1 MTFWVCL
8 AFSIAAVF
16 ASLFWLK
23 RKGML
28 ANAMGRA
35 AALGLFAAQ
44 LVVLVVLLWLLSWYQ
59 ASPLYSIALCVAM
72 VFCCVADCVF
82 LQESSLRLSQRLQK
96 EKCRVAETCLAAVNS
111 YQKAMA
117 SYVAQTDGLYEGLLS
132 QIDELRSRIVAGE
145 GDAFQ
150 GIEQAIAQIDA
161 AAKARHCQNRTID
174 ALLSLKAL
182 EAEEGFVRF
191 SFNGT
196 VPEGLRIEDLELCS
210 VFSNLIDNALNA
222 ARSAEGDARYVDVV
236 CSVKGAYLIV
246 GVTNGVADGAAARS
260 RRSAFLGKL
269 ASLLP
274 ARAGGVVPEH
284 GWGLKI
290 VREIC
295 SRYAGSF
302 SLEVKDSNS
311 VTATAILSCMPFESD
326 AVVVF
331 RPEARLD
338 S

>member
-1 MTFWVCL
+1 MTFWACL

-44 LVVLVVLLWLLSWYQ
+44 LVVLVALSWLLSWCQ
-59 ASPLYSIALCVAM
+59 KSALYSIALCIAM
-72 VFCCVADCVF
+72 TLCCVADCAF
-82 LQESSLRLSQRLQK
+82 LQESSLRLSRRLRQERQRA
-96 EKCRVAETCLAAVNS
+96 AETRLAAANS

-132 QIDELRSRIVAGE
+132 QIDELRSRIAAGD

-150 GIEQAIAQIDA
+150 GIEQAIAQMDA
-161 AAKARHCQNRTID
+161 VAKARHCQNRTID
-174 ALLSLKAL
+174 ALLTLKAL
-182 EAEEGFVRF
+182 EAEEGSVRF
-191 SFNGT
+191 SFSGA

-246 GVTNGVADGAAARS
+246 GVTNGVADGAAERL
-260 RRSAFLGKL
+260 RRSAFPGKL

-274 ARAGGVVPEH
+274 VRAGGAVPEH

-302 SLEVKDSNS
+302 SLEAKDSNS

-326 AVVVF
+326 VEVALAAEML
-331 RPEARLD
+331 P
-338 S
+338 SC